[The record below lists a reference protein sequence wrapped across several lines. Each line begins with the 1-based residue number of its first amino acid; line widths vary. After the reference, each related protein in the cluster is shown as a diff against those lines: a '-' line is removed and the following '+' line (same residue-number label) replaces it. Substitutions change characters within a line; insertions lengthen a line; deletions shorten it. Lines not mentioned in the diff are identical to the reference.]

1 MTRPHTQTPL
11 RTNPAQDL
19 LNEVFCRRITSREC
33 SGEGLRLEREFFF
46 GLVENGTARVRDRAG
61 ERPLRAGELLI
72 LSPSR
77 SCTLEHPDAG
87 FRLLGVR
94 LTPDFF
100 DTLPDGQPMYSQ
112 LARCGDTSRAMLL
125 RPDPTVWEPLRRT
138 AALFANGTAP
148 YTTCRRGIVRH
159 WCGLFLL
166 QVTEILQR
174 DNDRPSEPLCVKRA
188 DLLFRAFKRL
198 SVENYLRHHDLGFY
212 ADALHISPTYLS
224 RIVKRTTGHTV
235 YAHLAG
241 LLCAEARRYLESTD
255 TPIKEIADRLGFAD
269 QSAFGKF
276 FKSQTGV
283 SPSEH
288 RQRFGRPAE
297 NSPQRRMN
305 PAENR

>member
-1 MTRPHTQTPL
+1 MTRPHTQTSRPD
-11 RTNPAQDL
+11 NPAQDL
-19 LNEVFCRRITSREC
+19 LNEVFCREITVREC

-46 GLVENGTARVRDRAG
+46 GLVENGTARVTDRTGEKPLVAG
-61 ERPLRAGELLI
+61 DLLI

-77 SCTLEHPDAG
+77 SCTLGDPGEG
-87 FRLLGVR
+87 FRLLGVG
-94 LTPDFF
+94 LNPDFF

-112 LARCGDTSRAMLL
+112 LARYGDTT
-125 RPDPTVWEPLRRT
+125 RPTILHPETTAWEHLRRT
-138 AALFANGTAP
+138 ALLFAGGLSP

-166 QVTEILQR
+166 QITEILHR

-188 DLLFRAFKRL
+188 DLLFREFKRL
-198 SVENYLRHHDLGFY
+198 SVENYLQHHDLGFY

-255 TPIKEIADRLGFAD
+255 KDIKEIADRLGFAD
-269 QSAFGKF
+269 QSVFGKF

-288 RQRFGRPAE
+288 RQRFDRPAE
-297 NSPQRRMN
+297 NRHL
-305 PAENR
+305 

>member
-1 MTRPHTQTPL
+1 MTRPHTQTCRP
-11 RTNPAQDL
+11 TSPVQEL
-19 LNEVFCRRITSREC
+19 LNEVFCREITVREC

-46 GLVENGTARVRDRAG
+46 GLVENGTARARDRVGDQPLAAG
-61 ERPLRAGELLI
+61 DLLI

-77 SCTLEHPDAG
+77 SCTLDAPGEG
-87 FRLLGVR
+87 FRLLGVG
-94 LTPDFF
+94 LHPDFF

-112 LARCGDTSRAMLL
+112 LARCGDTT
-125 RPDPTVWEPLRRT
+125 RPTILHPEPAVWEPLRRT
-138 AALFANGTAP
+138 AALFTDGLSS
-148 YTTCRRGIVRH
+148 YTTCRRGIIRH

-166 QVTEILQR
+166 QVTEILHR
-174 DNDRPSEPLCVKRA
+174 DNDRPAEPLCVKRA

-198 SVENYLRHHDLGFY
+198 TVENYLQHHDLSFY

-297 NSPQRRMN
+297 NRPI
-305 PAENR
+305 

>member
-1 MTRPHTQTPL
+1 MTRPHTQTSRPD
-11 RTNPAQDL
+11 NPVQDL
-19 LNEVFCRRITSREC
+19 LNEVFCREITVREC

-46 GLVENGTARVRDRAG
+46 GLVENGTARVTDRTGEKPLAAG
-61 ERPLRAGELLI
+61 DLLI

-77 SCTLEHPDAG
+77 SCTLGDPGEG
-87 FRLLGVR
+87 FRLLGVG
-94 LTPDFF
+94 LNPDFF

-112 LARCGDTSRAMLL
+112 LARYGD
-125 RPDPTVWEPLRRT
+125 
-138 AALFANGTAP
+138 
-148 YTTCRRGIVRH
+148 TTCRRGIVRH

-166 QVTEILQR
+166 QITEILHR

-188 DLLFRAFKRL
+188 DLLFREFKRL
-198 SVENYLRHHDLGFY
+198 SVENYLQHHDLGFY

-255 TPIKEIADRLGFAD
+255 KDIKEIADRLGFAD
-269 QSAFGKF
+269 QSVFGKF

-288 RQRFGRPAE
+288 RQRFDRPAE
-297 NSPQRRMN
+297 NRHL
-305 PAENR
+305 